1 MEKTASASWAP
12 PAWFVNVNKSV
23 FGEKTTQ
30 FVASLPE
37 TVMQLSM
44 RWGLT
49 IGSPYADILQNYVA
63 QAVCRDGT
71 EAVFKISADKKMIRR
86 QIDTLIRFN
95 GDGAVKLLAADP
107 ECGALLMER
116 ANPGHRLSSSFDDET
131 SVLIDTFRRL
141 WHAEDQSRST
151 AIPTLSFLAQSW
163 LPGEIAGMRH
173 ALLAAGLG
181 EQVLVVDAAE
191 QALGDLLPCSTE
203 EILLHGDLHAG
214 HVLSAGQGRWL
225 SIDPLG
231 IFGERAFD
239 AAALFR
245 DDSAS
250 LKLEGNTEK
259 ALSRRMHRLVHELGL
274 DWERLRGWGLVQAA
288 FARNWHF
295 KVGSSSSDWSATTKF
310 LTRAAHLFLGI
321 CGSFLALHQFGAVIV
336 I

>member
-1 MEKTASASWAP
+1 MGRTGSASWAP
-12 PAWFVNVNKSV
+12 PEWFVNVNKSV

-30 FVASLPE
+30 FVVSLPE
-37 TVMQLSM
+37 TVTQLSI
-44 RWGLT
+44 RWDVT
-49 IGSPYADILQNYVA
+49 IGSPYDDILQNYVA

-95 GDGAVKLLAADP
+95 GGGVVKLLAADP

-116 ANPGHRLSSSFDDET
+116 VKPGHRLSTSFDDET
-131 SVLIDTFRRL
+131 SVLIEIFRRL
-141 WHAEDQSRST
+141 WRAEDQSRSA
-151 AIPTLSFLAQSW
+151 AIPTLKYLGQNW
-163 LPGEIAGMRH
+163 LPGEVAAMRR

-181 EQVLVVDAAE
+181 EQVVVVDAAE
-191 QALGDLLPCSTE
+191 KVLGDLISRSTE

-245 DDSAS
+245 EDSAS
-250 LKLEGNTEK
+250 LKLESNPEK
-259 ALSRRMHRLVHELGL
+259 ALALRMRRLADELGL
-274 DWERLRGWGLVQAA
+274 DWERLRGWGLVQSV
-288 FARNWHF
+288 FARNWYF
-295 KVGSSSSDWSATTKF
+295 KVGNPSLDWSTTTKF
-310 LTRAAHLFLGI
+310 LTRAAGLL
-321 CGSFLALHQFGAVIV
+321 L
-336 I
+336 